1 MKIYTKRG
9 DDGITSLA
17 DGTRVAKDDIR
28 IEACGTVDELNAH
41 IGLLVS
47 LLTDNETVAFLQSL
61 QNCLFTVGA
70 ILSSNKVSNQGNIK
84 ENDIRLLESAI
95 DKLQD
100 LLPPMTSFVLP
111 GGTVAAAQAHV
122 CRTVCRRAERRITA
136 LRNNAFQLGLI
147 PAFLNRL
154 SDYFFLLS
162 RNLNFIDD
170 KDEKTWPKTC
180 R

>member
-9 DDGITSLA
+9 DDGMTSLA

-47 LLTDNETVAFLQSL
+47 LLKDNETVAFLQSQ
-61 QNCLFTVGA
+61 QNNLFSVGA
-70 ILSSNKVSNQGNIK
+70 ILSSNKVFNPGNIN
-84 ENDIRLLESAI
+84 ENDVRLLESAI

>member
-47 LLTDNETVAFLQSL
+47 LLKDNETVAFLQSQ
-61 QNCLFTVGA
+61 QNNLFSVGA
-70 ILSSNKVSNQGNIK
+70 ILSSNKVFNPGNIN
-84 ENDIRLLESAI
+84 ENDVRLLESAI